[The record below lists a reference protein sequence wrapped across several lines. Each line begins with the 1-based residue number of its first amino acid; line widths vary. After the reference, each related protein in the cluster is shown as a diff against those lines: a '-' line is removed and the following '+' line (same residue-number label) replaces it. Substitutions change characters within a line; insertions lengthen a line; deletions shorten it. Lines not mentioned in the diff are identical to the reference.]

1 MFSVFLLEL
10 PEPKSGF
17 SSVIEETDVLEDL
30 VKPKA
35 SQVADVD
42 KPPPKK
48 SRQPVKITIPALPVN
63 RLPLNYE

>member
-1 MFSVFLLEL
+1 
-10 PEPKSGF
+10 
-17 SSVIEETDVLEDL
+17 